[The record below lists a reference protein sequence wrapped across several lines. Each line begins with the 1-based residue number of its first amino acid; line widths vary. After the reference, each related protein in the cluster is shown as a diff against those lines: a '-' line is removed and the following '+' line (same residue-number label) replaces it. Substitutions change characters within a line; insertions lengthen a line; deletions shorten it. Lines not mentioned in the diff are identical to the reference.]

1 MKTDTLMQDLTKRIE
16 SYADLPWVNGYTS
29 HGSFRPEGSPEGN
42 IELKEIGNWL
52 SIVAVFRWDGTTMDQ
67 TTDRSSGDPYSCV
80 VRYSWIGPKESTP
93 NKVSTPEELDTWAS
107 VSLKYASE
115 NTDVGLW
122 GVHQGSWVEDLKE
135 DGTVTI
141 RDAKGSYQDEA
152 PQSLGESRTIQLE
165 D

>member
-16 SYADLPWVNGYTS
+16 SYADLPWVNGYT
-29 HGSFRPEGSPEGN
+29 GSFRPEGSPEGN

-80 VRYSWIGPKESTP
+80 VRYSWIGPKESAP

-115 NTDVGLW
+115 NTISDWYV
-122 GVHQGSWVEDLKE
+122 SWH
-135 DGTVTI
+135 
-141 RDAKGSYQDEA
+141 RW
-152 PQSLGESRTIQLE
+152 QSETSIPT